1 MQNEK
6 IRKQVYNIMGIQS
19 PRCPDGQRLAGEFI
33 NDVQHT
39 DLTPAMCAVLNK
51 VIRPDMVGI
60 FRFQADAG
68 AVVEP

>member
-19 PRCPDGQRLAGEFI
+19 PRCPDGQRFAGEFI
-33 NDVQHT
+33 NDVQHAGF
-39 DLTPAMCAVLNK
+39 TPVMCEVLNE
-51 VIRPDMVGI
+51 VIRLDMVGI